1 MELIALTLNRKIKSI
16 RTSQFWLT
24 CFKYDSRIIKGVTRD
39 GAQELRVV
47 IGDEIVA
54 RFAITLI
61 HQDTV
66 QPTDTVE
73 AYSRVCAGEIDQP
86 ARPVFEVYEV
96 KEALG
101 VYLPVG
107 SPITG
112 LEIDYGTEE
121 ITVAVY
127 NHVRTTLFKIVAE
140 N

>member
-24 CFKYDSRIIKGVTRD
+24 CLKYDSRIIKGITRE
-39 GAQELRVV
+39 GAQELRVIV
-47 IGDEIVA
+47 GDEIIA
-54 RFAITLI
+54 RFTISLI

-66 QPTDTVE
+66 QPLDTVE
-73 AYSRVCAGEIDQP
+73 AYSRVAAGEIDQP

>member
-1 MELIALTLNRKIKSI
+1 MELIALTLNKKLKTI

-24 CFKYDSRIIKGVTRD
+24 CFKYDSRVIKGVTRE
-39 GAQELRVV
+39 GTQELRVV
-47 IGDEIVA
+47 IGDEIIA
-54 RFAITLI
+54 RFVIALL

-66 QPTDTVE
+66 QATNTPED
-73 AYSRVCAGEIDQP
+73 YGRVVAGEIDQP

-101 VYLPVG
+101 VYLPIG

-112 LEIDYGTEE
+112 LEIDYGAEE
-121 ITVAVY
+121 ITVALY